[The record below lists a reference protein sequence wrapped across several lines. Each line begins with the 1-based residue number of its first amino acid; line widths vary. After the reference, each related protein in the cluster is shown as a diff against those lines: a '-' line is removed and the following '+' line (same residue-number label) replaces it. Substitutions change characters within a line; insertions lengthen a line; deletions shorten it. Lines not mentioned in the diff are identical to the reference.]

1 MRYIINFLLTEDK
14 SYEYYTSDKEYAIFL
29 CHCINKFY
37 PDYFGLSVWDNFEEQ
52 YIYYVDELSKK
63 EGNKNEYI

>member
-1 MRYIINFLLTEDK
+1 MRYTIDFLLTEDN
-14 SYEYYTSDKEYAIFL
+14 SYEYYTNDKEYAIYL
-29 CHCINKFY
+29 CHSINKFY
-37 PDYFGLSVWDNFEEQ
+37 PDYLGLSVWDNEEEK